1 MKHFFSRL
9 HGRGASLAR
18 GAAAVPVTPDGR
30 GRQPE
35 RGAGRVLIVG
45 AGPAGMALAYLL
57 ARRGVGV
64 TVLEAHHDFARV
76 FRGEGLQRSGID
88 AFRQMGLGE
97 QFDRLPHAEARAFEV
112 YSGGRLVVRADA
124 AGLGRGGARLVSQPA
139 LLQLLADEAGKH
151 PGFRLDRGVAV
162 RDFLREDGRVVGVR
176 AGADDGPREYR
187 ADLVVGADGRHAAT
201 RKHSGLHELS
211 IPQAYDVLW
220 LKVPFPDGYPD
231 RSTGVFETA
240 AGRAALAF
248 PTADGQLQVG
258 FVIPKGGYAA
268 LRARGAGGW
277 PEELIGRLPAY
288 LADHLR
294 AHREA
299 VAGATL
305 LNVVCGRLT
314 EWSAPGLL
322 LIGDAAH
329 PMSPVGGQ
337 GVNIALR
344 DALVAANHLCPV
356 LAGGGD
362 AAAVDAAAK
371 RVRDERWPEVVA
383 VQRMQQEQARLLFSP
398 DGWST
403 RLLHRLLPWLIR
415 SGVIQWLRRKEYRL
429 MSEGAV
435 PVRLAV

>member
-1 MKHFFSRL
+1 M
-9 HGRGASLAR
+9 SLALPSSDR
-18 GAAAVPVTPDGR
+18 ADRPAEEEPVMAG
-30 GRQPE
+30 QP
-35 RGAGRVLIVG
+35 GRVVIVG

-64 TVLEAHHDFARV
+64 TVLETHHDFARV

-97 QFDRLPHAEARAFEV
+97 SFDRIPHTEMQTVEI
-112 YSGGRLVVRADA
+112 YSAGRLVVRADA
-124 AGLGRGGARLVSQPA
+124 AGLGRGQARLVSQPA

-151 PGFRLDRGVAV
+151 SSFRLERGVTM
-162 RDFLREDGRVVGVR
+162 REFLRENGRVVGVR
-176 AGADDGPREYR
+176 ASATDGPHEYR

-201 RKHSGLHELS
+201 RKHSGLPELS
-211 IPQAYDVLW
+211 TPQGYDVLW
-220 LKVPFPDGYPD
+220 LKVPCPAGYPD
-231 RSTGVFETA
+231 RTTGVFEMA
-240 AGRAALAF
+240 PSRAAVAF
-248 PTADGQLQVG
+248 PTADDQLQVG
-258 FVIPKGGYAA
+258 FVISKGGFAA
-268 LRARGAGGW
+268 LRARGAEEW
-277 PEELIGRLPAY
+277 TEELIGRLPAY

-314 EWSAPGLL
+314 EWTAAGLL

-356 LAGGGD
+356 LSASGD
-362 AAAVDAAAK
+362 PSAVDAAA
-371 RVRDERWPEVVA
+371 RQVRDERWPEIVA
-383 VQRMQQEQARLLFSP
+383 VQHMQEEQARVLFAP
-398 DGWST
+398 DRWST
-403 RLLHRLLPWLIR
+403 RLVNRLLPLLVR
-415 SGVIQWLRRKEYRL
+415 TGLLQWLLRKQYRL
-429 MSEGAV
+429 MSDGVV
-435 PVRLAV
+435 PVRLVV